1 MIMKPSAKKSIET
14 IKKLK
19 NTRMGAKTPRFFRII
34 RNIGLGAT
42 VAGLIISTAPL
53 SLPAAIV
60 TAGGYLTWI
69 GGTAATISQFA
80 KE

>member
-1 MIMKPSAKKSIET
+1 MKKNKAIET
-14 IKKLK
+14 IKKLQK
-19 NTRMGAKTPRFFRII
+19 TRMGVKTPKFFRIV

-42 VAGLIISTAPL
+42 IAGLVISTAPL

-60 TAGGYLTWI
+60 AAGGYLSWI